1 MYRLN
6 KRIRQN
12 NEDVVAMKELPII
25 HAWVWPT
32 GKKLP
37 FFFKIFKNWPIKRTK
52 RQSFAVELPFKN
64 R

>member
-1 MYRLN
+1 MHRLN
-6 KRIRQN
+6 ARFRQ
-12 NEDVVAMKELPII
+12 NEDVVAMKELQII

-37 FFFKIFKNWPIKRTK
+37 FFFKIFKNRPITGTK

>member
-1 MYRLN
+1 MHRLN
-6 KRIRQN
+6 ARFRQ

-25 HAWVWPT
+25 HAWVWSS
-32 GKKLP
+32 GKKMP
-37 FFFKIFKNWPIKRTK
+37 FFFKIFKNWPIKGTK